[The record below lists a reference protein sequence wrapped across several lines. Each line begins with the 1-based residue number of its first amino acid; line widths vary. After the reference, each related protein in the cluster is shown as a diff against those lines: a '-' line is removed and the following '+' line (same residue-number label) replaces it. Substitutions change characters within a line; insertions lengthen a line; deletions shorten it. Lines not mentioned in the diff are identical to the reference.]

1 MTGAW
6 RALSAQL
13 VVARLVHDGSAHLVG
28 VLCRVALVGACVL
41 SYASRLL
48 RPTFSGSIWAI
59 VRNRSAAVSRGVLVL
74 LAATQNTP
82 QQLPRRRQRRHERFD
97 LGVRHV
103 GRQGGTAGGRD
114 AEVLHQRAG
123 VVRALSYFHSFRLCR
138 ITSCSWTCS
147 PLITGGTAAAFPA
160 PPR

>member
-13 VVARLVHDGSAHLVG
+13 VVARLVHDGSARLVG

-41 SYASRLL
+41 SYASRRLC
-48 RPTFSGSIWAI
+48 PTSSGSIWAI
-59 VRNRSAAVSRGVLVL
+59 VRNGKAAVSRGILVL

-103 GRQGGTAGGRD
+103 GR
-114 AEVLHQRAG
+114 
-123 VVRALSYFHSFRLCR
+123 
-138 ITSCSWTCS
+138 
-147 PLITGGTAAAFPA
+147 
-160 PPR
+160 